1 MPSLSSVAVF
11 IMLGWQNAVGAAAVP
26 VAVVPVAA
34 TPAAA
39 MSEALPAVHDSLPP
53 QRGPVPSP
61 VALGMRPLVL
71 DTTERV
77 GVPQDTVPRRP
88 RAVEYSDAYYKRLA
102 VHRALSWAMLPL
114 FAASY
119 VSGDQLLSKG
129 DDAPGWAKSVHPV
142 AASGAAVLFGA
153 NTVTG
158 LWNLWDGRHDAN
170 GRTRRLVHSA
180 LFLAASGGFTY
191 AGAVLADEAEQ
202 SAAKRRDHRAVALT
216 SMGVSTASWLLMKFG
231 N

>member
-1 MPSLSSVAVF
+1 MPSLSSVAVV
-11 IMLGWQNAVGAAAVP
+11 IMLGWQSAVGPNAA
-26 VAVVPVAA
+26 
-34 TPAAA
+34 
-39 MSEALPAVHDSLPP
+39 SSNALRADTVPAVQDSLPTL
-53 QRGPVPSP
+53 RGPVASP
-61 VALGMRPLVL
+61 VALGMRPMKL
-71 DTTERV
+71 DTATDAQ
-77 GVPQDTVPRRP
+77 VPQDTLPRRP

-129 DDAPGWAKSVHPV
+129 NDAPRWAKSVHPV
-142 AASGAAVLFGA
+142 AATGSAVLFGA

-180 LFLAASGGFTY
+180 LFLASSGGFTY

-202 SAAKRRDHRAVALT
+202 SAAKRRDHRTVALT
-216 SMGVSTASWLLMKFG
+216 SMGVSTASWLFMKFG

>member
-1 MPSLSSVAVF
+1 MPSLSSVAVV
-11 IMLGWQNAVGAAAVP
+11 IMLGWQNAVGAPTVP
-26 VAVVPVAA
+26 
-34 TPAAA
+34 
-39 MSEALPAVHDSLPP
+39 SVHDSLPAL
-53 QRGPVPSP
+53 RGPVPSP
-61 VALGMRPLVL
+61 VALGMRPIEL
-71 DTTERV
+71 DTTARV
-77 GVPQDTVPRRP
+77 GVPQDTLPRRP

-202 SAAKRRDHRAVALT
+202 SAAKRRDHRTVALT